1 MGATWWRPPIARPRS
16 VPSRPGTAAP
26 RSSGRRSSSASSPRL
41 PDIHPSAFAWLN
53 TKGALGILS
62 ALAPNP
68 ALTKLLAGRDPILV
82 VFDGTAEQIHAASR
96 TRLSGLIMDVMLLE
110 SLGRASE
117 GLQIVGR
124 RRAQLRTRRSAWTQT
139 PVVELE
145 NLKVKL
151 GRREILHGITCRLGV
166 SGTGKAVGLLG
177 PNGAGKSTLIL
188 TLLGFL
194 RPSAGRARILGLDCR
209 RSMGEARSRIGYM
222 PENDS
227 FIGDMTAVTFLRQ
240 MAELSGLPPKAALEK
255 AHEVL
260 FHVGLGEARYREL
273 RTYSLGMKQMAKLAQ
288 AIVHG
293 PELVVLDEP
302 TNGLDPAA
310 RRRMLKLV
318 AEMKKEQGM
327 NVLVCSH
334 LLRDIE
340 QVCDE
345 AVIMKDGAIVHH
357 CNLEEERRSNRCFV
371 ELEVTGDDRNLRA
384 ALPEIGAEG
393 VSEGGGRWRIVLPA
407 GVEVEAIW
415 GLAARQNLLVRKLTH
430 RRDTL
435 EEIFLKAMGHLAHT
449 PGESAARRLGELA

>member
-1 MGATWWRPPIARPRS
+1 MNAIS
-16 VPSRPGTAAP
+16 
-26 RSSGRRSSSASSPRL
+26 
-41 PDIHPSAFAWLN
+41 
-53 TKGALGILS
+53 
-62 ALAPNP
+62 
-68 ALTKLLAGRDPILV
+68 
-82 VFDGTAEQIHAASR
+82 
-96 TRLSGLIMDVMLLE
+96 
-110 SLGRASE
+110 
-117 GLQIVGR
+117 
-124 RRAQLRTRRSAWTQT
+124 
-139 PVVELE
+139 VVELE
-145 NLKVKL
+145 DLKVTL

-166 SGTGKAVGLLG
+166 SGMGKAVGLLG

-194 RPSAGRARILGLDCR
+194 RPSAGRARVLGVDCR
-209 RSMGEARSRIGYM
+209 GNMDRSRIGYM

-227 FIGDMTAVTFLRQ
+227 FVGEMTAVTFLRQ

-273 RTYSLGMKQMAKLAQ
+273 RTYSYGMKQMAKLAQ

-318 AEMKKEQGM
+318 VEMKEEQGM

-345 AVIMKDGAIVHH
+345 AVILKDGMIVHH
-357 CNLEEERRSNRCFV
+357 CNLEAERRSNKSFV
-371 ELEVTGDDRNLRA
+371 ELEVTGDDGNLRM

-393 VSEGGGRWRIVLPA
+393 VCEGGGRWRIVLPA

-415 GLAARQNLLVRKLTH
+415 GLTTRQNLLVRKLTH

-435 EEIFLKAMGHLAHT
+435 EEIFLKAMGHLPPT
-449 PGESAARRLGELA
+449 PGEAPPSPRSGFDPSTGSRPS

>member
-1 MGATWWRPPIARPRS
+1 
-16 VPSRPGTAAP
+16 
-26 RSSGRRSSSASSPRL
+26 
-41 PDIHPSAFAWLN
+41 LN
-53 TKGALGILS
+53 T
-62 ALAPNP
+62 
-68 ALTKLLAGRDPILV
+68 
-82 VFDGTAEQIHAASR
+82 
-96 TRLSGLIMDVMLLE
+96 
-110 SLGRASE
+110 
-117 GLQIVGR
+117 
-124 RRAQLRTRRSAWTQT
+124 T

-145 NLKVKL
+145 NLTVRL

-194 RPSAGRARILGLDCR
+194 RPSAGRARVLGLDCR
-209 RSMGEARSRIGYM
+209 RGMGEARSRIGYM

-227 FIGDMTAVTFLRQ
+227 FIGDMTAVAFLRQ
-240 MAELSGLPPKAALEK
+240 MAELSGLPPEAALEK

-318 AEMKKEQGM
+318 AEMKNEQGM

-357 CNLEEERRSNRCFV
+357 CNLEDERRSNRCFV
-371 ELEVTGDDRNLRA
+371 ELEVTGDDGNLRA
-384 ALPEIGAEG
+384 ALAEIGAEG

-407 GVEVEAIW
+407 GGEVDAIW

-449 PGESAARRLGELA
+449 PGEDTGPDVVTNGVT